1 MLCICCGCVTFV
13 VLFWYPFYS
22 STKSTKK
29 DILLFM
35 AESIKEPV
43 RIRRKNLANGNVSLY
58 LAIYINGHREYE
70 FLKLYL
76 IPEKTRADKERNKQT
91 LALANSIKAQR
102 IVDIQNGS
110 HGFKSD
116 FKERTL
122 FYDYYNALTEKRKKK
137 ESRGNFSNWAS
148 CLRHLLK
155 YDGRKNLTF
164 ADITPKWVEGFRNYL
179 ENQAEAF
186 GCDRRERS
194 DKRPLSQNSRQSY
207 FNKLRACLR
216 QAYEDGIIRTNP
228 MRGITGFSSQEGTR
242 DYLTLEEVKALAAA
256 DCDYPNI
263 KRAFLF
269 SCLTGLRRSDIV
281 KLTWGEVTVLDGRTR
296 LIFRQKKTGGQE
308 YLDITSQAA
317 ELIGERGNAKPLDPV
332 FGDIRYPSDT
342 NDTLRLW
349 ALRAGIDKNV
359 TFHVGRHTFAVLML
373 TLGTDIYTVSKLLG
387 HRELKTTQIY
397 AKIVDSKKQEAVD
410 NIPKIF

>member
-1 MLCICCGCVTFV
+1 M
-13 VLFWYPFYS
+13 VLFWYSKFMG
-22 STKSTKK
+22 TKSTKSFK
-29 DILLFM
+29 SRIM
-35 AESIKEPV
+35 AASIKEPV
-43 RIRRKNLANGNVSLY
+43 RIRRKNLTNGNVSLY

-76 IPEKTRADKERNKQT
+76 IPEKTKADKERNKQT

-102 IVDIQNGS
+102 TVDIQNGAY
-110 HGFKSD
+110 GFKSD
-116 FKERTL
+116 FKEQTL

-148 CLRHLLK
+148 CLRHLMK

-164 ADITPKWVEGFRNYL
+164 ADITSKWVEGFRDYL
-179 ENQAEAF
+179 ENRAEAF
-186 GCDRRERS
+186 GCDRRERK
-194 DKRPLSQNSRQSY
+194 DKKPLSQNSRQSY

-228 MRGITGFSSQEGTR
+228 MRGITGFSTQEGTR
-242 DYLTLEEVKALAAA
+242 DYLTIDELKAMAAA
-256 DCDYPNI
+256 ECDYPNI

-281 KLTWGEVTVLDGRTR
+281 KLTWGEVTRLDGRTR

-308 YLDITSQAA
+308 YLDITPQAA
-317 ELIGERGNAKPLDPV
+317 ELIGERGNAKLSEPV

-342 NDTLRLW
+342 NDSLRIW

-410 NIPKIF
+410 NIPKIL